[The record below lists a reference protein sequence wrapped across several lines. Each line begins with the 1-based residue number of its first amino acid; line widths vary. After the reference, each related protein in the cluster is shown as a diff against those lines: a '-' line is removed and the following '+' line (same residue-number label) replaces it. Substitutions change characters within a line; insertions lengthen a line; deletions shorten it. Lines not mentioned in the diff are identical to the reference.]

1 MQKIENWN
9 KLDGQIFNVMGIEF
23 QFEKPEIDDTGRY
36 TIWLNEEIS
45 NAPISLMRID
55 LYIDDMEIDIKT
67 FVPVTF
73 SSPPFHTRKKIT
85 KDHLKDPSIFIQTI
99 GSMIMG
105 DSNVRKVLD
114 YLDEMVGNSV
124 KHNLGGASP
133 GLSGSTIKSGSANL
147 W

>member
-23 QFEKPEIDDTGRY
+23 QFEKPEVDDTGRY

-124 KHNLGGASP
+124 KHNVGGAST
-133 GLSGSTIKSGSANL
+133 GLSGNTIKSGSANL

>member
-114 YLDEMVGNSV
+114 YLDEIGGN
-124 KHNLGGASP
+124 GA
-133 GLSGSTIKSGSANL
+133 GLNGSTTKSGSANL

>member
-23 QFEKPEIDDTGRY
+23 QFEKPEVDDTGRY
-36 TIWLNEEIS
+36 TIWLNEEIT

-124 KHNLGGASP
+124 KHNVGGAST
-133 GLSGSTIKSGSANL
+133 GLSGNTIKSGSANL